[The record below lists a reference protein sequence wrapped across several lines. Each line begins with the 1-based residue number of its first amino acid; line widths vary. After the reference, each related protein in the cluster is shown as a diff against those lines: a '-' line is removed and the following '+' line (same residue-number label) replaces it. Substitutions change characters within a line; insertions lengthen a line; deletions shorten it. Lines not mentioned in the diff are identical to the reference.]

1 MLHLQTYSAEDIS
14 LQTIIDQGL
23 VHAVYGSMEEIL
35 HSDLGIAIKEACKK
49 LYHLKGRFKIMF
61 YSSPPRF
68 TPPLRPATHDVY
80 INKGCYHFPSNTY
93 YDLGQEY
100 EELLSKD
107 TNHDNWRIF
116 NEAKEL
122 EENIRFDPT
131 YHMVFQ
137 NKIMRV
143 FLPEPHGSFGPIT
156 RCVGRLIKPDYGKET
171 QLRKEYREFMAWQD
185 MWQPDEIDG
194 TEAED

>member
-1 MLHLQTYSAEDIS
+1 
-14 LQTIIDQGL
+14 
-23 VHAVYGSMEEIL
+23 
-35 HSDLGIAIKEACKK
+35 
-49 LYHLKGRFKIMF
+49 MF

-80 INKGCYHFPSNTY
+80 INKGCYPFPSNTH

-122 EENIRFDPT
+122 EENIIYIYIYIYIFV
-131 YHMVFQ
+131 MQFSIFILV
-137 NKIMRV
+137 RV
-143 FLPEPHGSFGPIT
+143 QVWCSAWQQYLLRQGHFFSIHSFLCDSDCCCKVYIPDCSSFGT
-156 RCVGRLIKPDYGKET
+156 FVVARDSMFDS
-171 QLRKEYREFMAWQD
+171 LR
-185 MWQPDEIDG
+185 
-194 TEAED
+194 EDICALV

>member
-1 MLHLQTYSAEDIS
+1 LQTYFVEDIS

-35 HSDLGIAIKEACKK
+35 HSGLGIAIKETCKK

-61 YSSPPRF
+61 YSLPPRF
-68 TPPLRPATHDVY
+68 TPPLRPTTHDVY
-80 INKGCYHFPSNTY
+80 INKGCYHFLRNTY

-116 NEAKEL
+116 NAKEL
-122 EENIRFDPT
+122 EEKKSD
-131 YHMVFQ
+131 
-137 NKIMRV
+137 
-143 FLPEPHGSFGPIT
+143 
-156 RCVGRLIKPDYGKET
+156 LI
-171 QLRKEYREFMAWQD
+171 LHVIWFSRKENHEGFSAKTPWKFWPNYKMCEK
-185 MWQPDEIDG
+185 IDK
-194 TEAED
+194 ARLW